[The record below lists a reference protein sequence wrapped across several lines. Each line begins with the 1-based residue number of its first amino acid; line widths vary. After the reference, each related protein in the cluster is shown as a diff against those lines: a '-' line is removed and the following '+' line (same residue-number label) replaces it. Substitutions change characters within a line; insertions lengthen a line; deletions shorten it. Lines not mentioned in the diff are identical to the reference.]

1 MEQLENKRKTGN
13 IFSSET
19 SEIRQD
25 TDTSIK
31 STAQLKKEGNERETA
46 VKSIEFVEK
55 EIEDKKTEIENLT
68 KNSKNDIMLETILRP
83 LKQQLLKLQETLV
96 GYQQNLQMVDQGFAT
111 KESKL
116 MEKQI
121 NR

>member
-1 MEQLENKRKTGN
+1 
-13 IFSSET
+13 
-19 SEIRQD
+19 
-25 TDTSIK
+25 
-31 STAQLKKEGNERETA
+31 
-46 VKSIEFVEK
+46 
-55 EIEDKKTEIENLT
+55 
-68 KNSKNDIMLETILRP
+68 MLETILRP